1 MKNLFLSLSLIFSMT
16 AFAQAQSDFKKETI
30 EFIKLTGSADLFDS
44 AIDQVGAMVPA
55 DKKDA
60 YLKEAKATLTDLYS
74 QLADIY
80 MEEFTQE
87 DVKELVAFYKTDLG
101 QKLAS
106 KQGLLAQKGMSA
118 GQKWGMG
125 LSQIAQKYTK

>member
-1 MKNLFLSLSLIFSMT
+1 MKNLFLLLAFIFSIT
-16 AFAQAQSDFKKETI
+16 VNAQSQAEFKKETI

-55 DKKDA
+55 DKKEA
-60 YLKEAKATLTDLYS
+60 YLKEAKGTLNDLYS

-80 MEEFTQE
+80 MEEFTQD
-87 DVKELVAFYKTDLG
+87 DVKELVAFYKTELG